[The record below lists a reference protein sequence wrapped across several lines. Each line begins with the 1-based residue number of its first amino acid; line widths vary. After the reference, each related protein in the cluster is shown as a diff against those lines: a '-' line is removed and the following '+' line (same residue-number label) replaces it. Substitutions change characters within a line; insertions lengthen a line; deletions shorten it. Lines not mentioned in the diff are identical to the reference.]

1 MKGLEALNNLVSH
14 INEVAW
20 QEVFEPLVN
29 ENKSII
35 EKELKA
41 HNLIVKKNVNIHRLL
56 TYSFEDYNLS
66 VVKDWELTYAEYKF
80 LREVLKDE
88 A

>member
-1 MKGLEALNNLVSH
+1 MKGFEALENHKLVLKTLGHNHCEEWENL
-14 INEVAW
+14 
-20 QEVFEPLVN
+20 
-29 ENKSII
+29 KDI

-41 HNLIVKKNVNIHRLL
+41 YDLIVKKNVNIHRLL

-66 VVKDWELTYAEYKF
+66 VVKEWELTYAEYKF